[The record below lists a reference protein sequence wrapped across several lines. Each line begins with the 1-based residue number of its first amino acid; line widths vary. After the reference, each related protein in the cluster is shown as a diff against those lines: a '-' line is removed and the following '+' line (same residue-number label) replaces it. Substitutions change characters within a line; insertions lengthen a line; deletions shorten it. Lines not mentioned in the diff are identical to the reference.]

1 MDPEIEY
8 ILSLKAVREQ
18 AHKVLELAEQGKLT
32 HFNYHHEK
40 LSVAADYVIE
50 LIQRDFGPDKYNLI
64 PPHGRWQHFEVGGL
78 PRIESLLSQ
87 WEGKGYDNVERVR
100 GLVDLFFVSVLLD
113 AGAGDVWKF
122 QEPGSE
128 QTYNRSEGIANAS
141 LHMFLNGDFA
151 SEGSSRK
158 DIVEAAALRLPHAE
172 KFYRGFQIQ
181 KTNPLLAVDKRM
193 ELLRRLGDSLLNFPE
208 IFGANGRPGHLV
220 DYLLSKASGSG
231 EIDYIELWSVLQKVL
246 IPIWPSDRTHV
257 DGHAV
262 GDAWPLTCL
271 AKSSDPNT
279 SNKTSAIQPFHKLT
293 QWLAYSLMVPFTRLL
308 DITWVNPDQGT
319 GLAEYRNGGLFVDM
333 GVLTLKEESLAR
345 GLQGSSNDD
354 GLPCFGASD
363 DEIVEWRA
371 LTVALLDKLHDI
383 IKSSPRFNGVQLT
396 LPQVLEAGSWKA
408 GRELAAEKR
417 PLTKSSPIIIL
428 GDGTLF

>member
-18 AHKVLELAEQGKLT
+18 AHKVLGLAEQGKLT
-32 HFNYHHEK
+32 HFNYDHKK
-40 LSVAADYVIE
+40 LSVAAEYVIGI
-50 LIQRDFGPDKYNLI
+50 IQRDFGPDKYHLI
-64 PPHGRWQHFEVGGL
+64 PPHGRWQHFEVGDI
-78 PRIESLLSQ
+78 PRLADLLQQ
-87 WEGKGYDNVERVR
+87 WENRKFDNVDKVR

-113 AGAGDVWKF
+113 AGAGDVWRF
-122 QEPGSE
+122 HESE
-128 QTYNRSEGIANAS
+128 SDQTYSRSEGIAIAS

-151 SEGSSRK
+151 TDKSSRK
-158 DIVEAAALRLPHAE
+158 DIVEGAALQTLDA
-172 KFYRGFQIQ
+172 KNLYRGFQINEE
-181 KTNPLLAVDKRM
+181 TNPLLAVDKRV
-193 ELLRRLGDSLLNFPE
+193 ELLRRLGGSLLKLPK
-208 IFGANGRPGHLV
+208 IFGTNGRPGHLV
-220 DYLLSKASGSG
+220 DHTG
-231 EIDYIELWSVLQKVL
+231 EIDYLELWTVLQKLL
-246 IPIWPSDRTHV
+246 IPIWPSDRTHI
-257 DGHAV
+257 DGHPV

-271 AKSSDPNT
+271 AKFSNQNT

-308 DITWVNPDQGT
+308 DIRWRNADQGT

-333 GVLTLKEESLAR
+333 GVLSLKEESLTK
-345 GLQGSSNDD
+345 GLQRSSNTGD

-371 LTVALLDKLHDI
+371 MTIALLDKLHEI
-383 IKSSPRFNGVQLT
+383 IKVSPQFDAVQLT

-408 GRELAAEKR
+408 GRELAAQKR